1 MKKETRLTI
10 CEGHDGTETSN
21 GDVLIFPDM
30 VRYRRLTHFDVET
43 FVEEVL
49 VKDGEWLPGTP
60 EALRGSYVFVCSHGS
75 RDRRCGVCGP
85 VLVSRFREEIELH
98 CLQGKV
104 FVSPCSHIGASQYA
118 GNVIVFGPIMNGEVT
133 GHWYGYVTSD
143 DVPSLLQHHIIK
155 GEILDPLWR
164 GQMGLSVDEQKKK
177 QEQRLLLNDLR
188 NLEDNTQDF
197 VSCCQSSG
205 VGCCQSNGGDSFF
218 RQNHVL
224 LERRMDPDVIESE
237 AKLSADSKSSETVIS
252 RINSGKGASRKFLS
266 MTTWLD
272 GWEQEDTYAALAVVC
287 AAVSVAIAYNCYKQ
301 LR

>member
-1 MKKETRLTI
+1 
-10 CEGHDGTETSN
+10 
-21 GDVLIFPDM
+21 
-30 VRYRRLTHFDVET
+30 
-43 FVEEVL
+43 
-49 VKDGEWLPGTP
+49 
-60 EALRGSYVFVCSHGS
+60 
-75 RDRRCGVCGP
+75 
-85 VLVSRFREEIELH
+85 
-98 CLQGKV
+98 
-104 FVSPCSHIGASQYA
+104 
-118 GNVIVFGPIMNGEVT
+118 
-133 GHWYGYVTSD
+133 
-143 DVPSLLQHHIIK
+143 
-155 GEILDPLWR
+155 
-164 GQMGLSVDEQKKK
+164 MGLSVDEQKKK